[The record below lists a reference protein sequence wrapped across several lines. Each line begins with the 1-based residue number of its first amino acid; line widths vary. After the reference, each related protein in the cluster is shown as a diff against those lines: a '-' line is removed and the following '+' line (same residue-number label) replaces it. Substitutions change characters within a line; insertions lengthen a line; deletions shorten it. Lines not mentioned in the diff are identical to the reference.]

1 MAQWVE
7 NPTAAAWVAVEAWVQ
22 SPAQRRHSGLKDL
35 AGVAVAAQVAA
46 AAQIR
51 SVARE
56 ISYPECREK
65 KKKSSSRSS
74 TLVKREVGG
83 RHILST
89 SLSRQEAVSSILAQ
103 ALLSVLPWA
112 SPQCQ
117 PTFSHIPV
125 YDAGS

>member
-7 NPTAAAWVAVEAWVQ
+7 NPTVAAWVAVEAWVQ

-35 AGVAVAAQVAA
+35 AGVAVAAQAAA

-51 SVARE
+51 SVARG
-56 ISYPECREK
+56 ISYPECRE

-112 SPQCQ
+112 NPQCQ

-125 YDAGS
+125 